1 MNPMDDI
8 ASLRDDAL
16 RKIGRNVVNFQK
28 VEYCLKAL
36 VAFSNIQGHPIDL
49 QSRQPINGARSR
61 RMPMGDLAQSFHR
74 NVYGD
79 GPKSDTPKDLST
91 PRITT
96 SFKIETDPKTVN
108 AHKKALSELVSERN
122 KLIHQEL
129 ASFDHN
135 SAEHCRRLINV
146 LDDQNIRILNELEQM
161 KSILAVFKEL
171 AKEHAGNLQSWI
183 ESDDFLNHLQGSNND
198 T

>member
-1 MNPMDDI
+1 MDDI

-49 QSRQPINGARSR
+49 QSRQPIDGARSR

-79 GPKSDTPKDLST
+79 DQKSDAPKDLSAPWLST
-91 PRITT
+91 F
-96 SFKIETDPKTVN
+96 FKLETDPKTVK
-108 AHKKALSELVSERN
+108 AHKQTLSMLVYERN
-122 KLIHQEL
+122 KLIHRDL

-135 SAEHCRRLINV
+135 SAEHCRRLIIV
-146 LDDQNIRILNELEQM
+146 LDDQNIRILNELEQL

-171 AKEHAGNLQSWI
+171 VGDLQSWI
-183 ESDDFLNHLQGSNND
+183 ESDDFLNHLQGSIND

>member
-1 MNPMDDI
+1 
-8 ASLRDDAL
+8 
-16 RKIGRNVVNFQK
+16 
-28 VEYCLKAL
+28 
-36 VAFSNIQGHPIDL
+36 
-49 QSRQPINGARSR
+49 
-61 RMPMGDLAQSFHR
+61 MPMGDLAQSFHR

-79 GPKSDTPKDLST
+79 GPKSDAPKDLSAPWFST
-91 PRITT
+91 F
-96 SFKIETDPKTVN
+96 FKVETDPKTVK
-108 AHKKALSELVSERN
+108 AHKQALSILVSERN
-122 KLIHQEL
+122 KLIHQDL

-146 LDDQNIRILNELEQM
+146 LDEQNIRILNELEQL

-171 AKEHAGNLQSWI
+171 VGDLQSWI